1 MTSSKTG
8 QITIRSIGAGGDGV
22 ANLPDGQIYVPF
34 TLPGEVVNVAR
45 DKNRATLMALLEASP
60 ERQNPACRHFE
71 DCGGCALQHW
81 QDEPYRLWKRELVV
95 GALKGRG
102 TDVEVAPLV
111 ACNPHTR
118 RRAVFA
124 ARKTEKGVLLG
135 CNRHQ
140 SHEIIDIV
148 ECPVTVP
155 EIIARLDDL
164 REVGALLAPGSGPF
178 KLAATLTESGLDLA
192 ASGCGKLND
201 EQRRA
206 LTALVIKKDFARLSH
221 EGEIIVEP
229 KKPLIHFGKVP
240 VPVPPGCFLQATA
253 EAEETMAAL
262 VLAHLGKARR
272 VADLFCGVGTF
283 ALRIAEKSAVHAVEN
298 DAAALAALDRGV
310 RHVQGLKPVSIERR
324 DLFRRPLMTK
334 ELLPYNAV
342 VFDPPRAGAEEQAL
356 ELAKSKVEKVVAIS
370 CNPVTLARD
379 LAILQK
385 GGYRIE
391 RVTPIDQFLW
401 SAHVEAVAVLT
412 KGRQ

>member
-1 MTSSKTG
+1 MTTPSTG
-8 QITIRSIGAGGDGV
+8 QITIRSVGAGGDGV

-34 TLPGEVVNVAR
+34 TLPGEVANVAR
-45 DKNRATLMALLEASP
+45 DKNRATVMALLETSP
-60 ERQNPACRHFE
+60 ERQAPACRHFE

-95 GALKGRG
+95 SALEGRG
-102 TDVEVAPLV
+102 IDTEVAPLV
-111 ACNPHTR
+111 ACQPRTR

-124 ARKTEKGVLLG
+124 VRKTEKGVLLG
-135 CNRHQ
+135 FNRHL

-148 ECPVTVP
+148 ECAVTVP

-164 REVGALLAPGSGPF
+164 REVGALIAPGSKPF
-178 KLAATLTESGLDLA
+178 KLAATLTASGLDLA
-192 ASGCGKLND
+192 ASGCGVLHD
-201 EQRRA
+201 SQRRA
-206 LTALVIKKDFARLSH
+206 LTALVMKKGFARLSH

-240 VPVPPGCFLQATA
+240 VPVPPGCFLQAT
-253 EAEETMAAL
+253 EDAEEAMVQL
-262 VLAHLGKARR
+262 VLDHVGKSKR

-283 ALRIAEKSAVHAVEN
+283 ALRIAEKNAVHAVEN
-298 DAAALAALDRGV
+298 DALALAALDRGV
-310 RHVQGLKPVSIERR
+310 RHVQGLKPVSVERR
-324 DLFRRPLMTK
+324 DLFRRPLMPK

-356 ELAKSKVEKVVAIS
+356 ELAKSKVEKVVAVS

-379 LAILQK
+379 LAILAK
-385 GGYRIE
+385 GGYRVT

-401 SAHVEAVAVLT
+401 SPHVEAVATLV
-412 KGRQ
+412 KK

>member
-1 MTSSKTG
+1 MTTQTMG

-34 TLPGEVVNVAR
+34 TLPGEVANVAR
-45 DKNRATLMALLEASP
+45 DKNRATVMSLLETSP
-60 ERQNPACRHFE
+60 ERQAPACQHFE

-95 GALKGRG
+95 SALKGRG
-102 TDVEVAPLV
+102 IDTEVAPLV
-111 ACNPHTR
+111 ACQPRTR

-135 CNRHQ
+135 FNRHL

-148 ECPVTVP
+148 ECAVTVP

-164 REVGALLAPGSGPF
+164 REVGALIAPGSKPF
-178 KLAATLTESGLDLA
+178 KLAATQTESGLDLA
-192 ASGCGKLND
+192 ASGCGKLSD

-206 LTALVIKKDFARLSH
+206 LTALVMKKGFARLSH

-253 EAEETMAAL
+253 DAEEAMVSL
-262 VLAHLGKARR
+262 VLSHLGKAKR

-298 DAAALAALDRGV
+298 DALALAALDRGV
-310 RHVQGLKPVSIERR
+310 RHVQGLKPVSVERR
-324 DLFRRPLMTK
+324 DLFRRPLMPK

-356 ELAKSKVEKVVAIS
+356 ELAKSKVEKVVAVS

-379 LAILQK
+379 LAILVK
-385 GGYRIE
+385 GGYRNT
-391 RVTPIDQFLW
+391 RDTSSDQFLW
-401 SAHVEAVAVLT
+401 SSRVEAETTLV
-412 KGRQ
+412 KK

>member
-1 MTSSKTG
+1 KVTIDG
-8 QITIRSIGAGGDGV
+8 DITECIDLENRLADLYGLDYCEVAPDIGEEG
-22 ANLPDGQIYVPF
+22 LP
-34 TLPGEVVNVAR
+34 
-45 DKNRATLMALLEASP
+45 LMALGHAGANFMRREIEHGDHEDTGRMNLTPVEA
-60 ERQNPACRHFE
+60 
-71 DCGGCALQHW
+71 W
-81 QDEPYRLWKRELVV
+81 LVV

-102 TDVEVAPLV
+102 IDVEVAPLV

-135 CNRHQ
+135 FNRHQ

-178 KLAATLTESGLDLA
+178 KLEATLTESGLDLA

-324 DLFRRPLMTK
+324 DLFRRPLMPK

>member
-135 CNRHQ
+135 FNRHQ

-178 KLAATLTESGLDLA
+178 KLAATLTESGD
-192 ASGCGKLND
+192 
-201 EQRRA
+201 R
-206 LTALVIKKDFARLSH
+206 
-221 EGEIIVEP
+221 
-229 KKPLIHFGKVP
+229 
-240 VPVPPGCFLQATA
+240 
-253 EAEETMAAL
+253 
-262 VLAHLGKARR
+262 
-272 VADLFCGVGTF
+272 
-283 ALRIAEKSAVHAVEN
+283 KS
-298 DAAALAALDRGV
+298 
-310 RHVQGLKPVSIERR
+310 
-324 DLFRRPLMTK
+324 
-334 ELLPYNAV
+334 V
-342 VFDPPRAGAEEQAL
+342 V
-356 ELAKSKVEKVVAIS
+356 
-370 CNPVTLARD
+370 
-379 LAILQK
+379 
-385 GGYRIE
+385 
-391 RVTPIDQFLW
+391 
-401 SAHVEAVAVLT
+401 
-412 KGRQ
+412 

>member
-1 MTSSKTG
+1 MTTPSTG
-8 QITIRSIGAGGDGV
+8 QITIRSVGAGGDGV

-34 TLPGEVVNVAR
+34 TLPGEVANVAR
-45 DKNRATLMALLEASP
+45 DKNRATVMALLETSP
-60 ERQNPACRHFE
+60 ERQSPACRHFE

-95 GALKGRG
+95 SALKGRG
-102 TDVEVAPLV
+102 IDTEVAPLV
-111 ACNPHTR
+111 ACQPRTR

-135 CNRHQ
+135 FNRHL

-148 ECPVTVP
+148 ECAVTVP

-164 REVGALLAPGSGPF
+164 REVGALIAPGSKPF
-178 KLAATLTESGLDLA
+178 KLAATLTASGLDLA
-192 ASGCGKLND
+192 ASGCGVLD
-201 EQRRA
+201 DSQRRA
-206 LTALVIKKDFARLSH
+206 LTALVMKKGFARLSH

-240 VPVPPGCFLQATA
+240 VPVPPGCFLQAT
-253 EAEETMAAL
+253 EDAEEAMVQL
-262 VLAHLGKARR
+262 VLDHVGKSKR

-283 ALRIAEKSAVHAVEN
+283 ALRIAEKNAVHAVEN
-298 DAAALAALDRGV
+298 DALALAALDRGV
-310 RHVQGLKPVSIERR
+310 RHVQGLKPVSVERR
-324 DLFRRPLMTK
+324 DLFRRPLMPK

-356 ELAKSKVEKVVAIS
+356 ELAKSHVEKVVAVS

-379 LAILQK
+379 LAILVK
-385 GGYRIE
+385 GGYRVT

-401 SAHVEAVAVLT
+401 SPHVEAVVTLV
-412 KGRQ
+412 KK

>member
-135 CNRHQ
+135 FNRHQ

-342 VFDPPRAGAEEQAL
+342 VFDPPAL
-356 ELAKSKVEKVVAIS
+356 VRKNRRWNWPSPRWKRWLPFPAI
-370 CNPVTLARD
+370 R
-379 LAILQK
+379 
-385 GGYRIE
+385 
-391 RVTPIDQFLW
+391 
-401 SAHVEAVAVLT
+401 
-412 KGRQ
+412 

>member
-1 MTSSKTG
+1 MTT

-34 TLPGEVVNVAR
+34 TLPGEVANVAR
-45 DKNRATLMALLEASP
+45 DKNRATVMALLETSP
-60 ERQNPACRHFE
+60 ERQAPACQHFE

-95 GALKGRG
+95 SALKGRG
-102 TDVEVAPLV
+102 INAEVAPLV
-111 ACNPHTR
+111 ACQPRTR

-135 CNRHQ
+135 FNRHL

-148 ECPVTVP
+148 ECAVTVP

-164 REVGALLAPGSGPF
+164 REVGALIAPGSKPF
-178 KLAATLTESGLDLA
+178 KLAVTLTASGLDLA
-192 ASGCGKLND
+192 VSGCGKLSD
-201 EQRRA
+201 DQRRA
-206 LTALVIKKDFARLSH
+206 LTALVMKKGFARLSH

-240 VPVPPGCFLQATA
+240 VPVPPGCFLQATTD
-253 EAEETMAAL
+253 AEEAMVQL
-262 VLAHLGKARR
+262 VLDHVGKAKR

-298 DAAALAALDRGV
+298 DALALAALDRGV
-310 RHVQGLKPVSIERR
+310 RHVQGLKPVSVERR
-324 DLFRRPLMTK
+324 DLFRRPLMPK
-334 ELLPYNAV
+334 ELLTYNAV

-356 ELAKSKVEKVVAIS
+356 ELAKSKVEKVVAVS

-379 LAILQK
+379 LAILTK
-385 GGYRIE
+385 GGYRVT

-401 SAHVEAVAVLT
+401 SPHVEAVATLV
-412 KGRQ
+412 KK

>member
-1 MTSSKTG
+1 MTPQTMG

-34 TLPGEVVNVAR
+34 TLPGEVLNVAR
-45 DKNRATLMALLEASP
+45 DKNRATVMALLEASP
-60 ERQNPACRHFE
+60 ERQAAACRHFE

-81 QDEPYRLWKRELVV
+81 QAEPYGLWKRELVV
-95 GALKGRG
+95 SALKGRG
-102 TDVEVAPLV
+102 IETDVSPLV
-111 ACNPHTR
+111 ACQPRTR

-135 CNRHQ
+135 FNRHL
-140 SHEIIDIV
+140 SHEIIDII
-148 ECPVTVP
+148 ECAVTVP

-164 REVGALLAPGSGPF
+164 REVGALIAPGSKPF
-178 KLAATLTESGLDLA
+178 KLAVTQTESGLDLA
-192 ASGCGKLND
+192 ASGCGKLSD

-206 LTALVIKKDFARLSH
+206 LTALVMKKGFARLSH

-240 VPVPPGCFLQATA
+240 VPVPPGCFLQATND
-253 EAEETMAAL
+253 AEEAMVQL
-262 VLAHLGKARR
+262 VLDHVGKAKR

-298 DAAALAALDRGV
+298 DAPALAALDRGV
-310 RHVQGLKPVSIERR
+310 RHVQGLKPVSVERR
-324 DLFRRPLMTK
+324 DLFRRPLMPK

-356 ELAKSKVEKVVAIS
+356 ELAKSKVEKVVAVS

-379 LAILQK
+379 LALLVK
-385 GGYRIE
+385 GGYRVT

-401 SAHVEAVAVLT
+401 SPHVEAVATLV
-412 KGRQ
+412 KK